1 MIRVFIV
8 LSRDV
13 SRLSA
18 PFRRVAMTHSPTN
31 EIGTLSLS
39 TDNGNCGTRAIRQ
52 LLVSDRR
59 GAMIR
64 LQYRLRGLG
73 VPIDVLV
80 FSERQVAEWGDV
92 RGPVLF
98 PALREGIVLYEAA

>member
-31 EIGTLSLS
+31 EIGTLSS
-39 TDNGNCGTRAIRQ
+39 VRTTAI
-52 LLVSDRR
+52 
-59 GAMIR
+59 A
-64 LQYRLRGLG
+64 
-73 VPIDVLV
+73 VLV
-80 FSERQVAEWGDV
+80 QSDSF
-92 RGPVLF
+92 
-98 PALREGIVLYEAA
+98 